1 MARMKARSAKGKRVA
16 KDTWKSKVWYD
27 IYTPQ
32 SFGGDVI
39 GQTPANDPANLIG
52 RISEISL
59 RDLTNEHSKHMTRM
73 YFKVDGVSGN
83 NATSQFVGH
92 DTTREY
98 LKSQVRRRRS
108 KINAIVEVRTK
119 DGFKVRV
126 KALVLTAV
134 RARDHHKTEIRVRM
148 EQIIKDMAKET
159 PFAEFVHAMLMG
171 GLGSKIY
178 GDCKKMFPLKRVEI
192 FKSEVIEFGKAAE
205 APVEEAAAEEVVE
218 AAAAAAE
225 TQE

>member
-39 GQTPANDPANLIG
+39 GQTPANDPATLIG

-108 KINAIVEVRTK
+108 KINAIVDVRTK
-119 DGFKVRV
+119 DGFKLRV

-134 RARDHHKTEIRVRM
+134 RARDHHKTEVRVKM

-159 PFAEFVHAMLMG
+159 AFAEFVHAMLMG

-192 FKSEVIEFGKAAE
+192 FKSEVLEFGKAVE
-205 APVEEAAAEEVVE
+205 APVEEAPVE
-218 AAAAAAE
+218 APVEEPAAE

>member
-16 KDTWKSKVWYD
+16 KDTWKSKVWYN

-39 GQTPANDPANLIG
+39 GQTPANDPATLMG
-52 RISEISL
+52 RVSEISL

-73 YFKVDGVSGN
+73 YFKVEGVSGN
-83 NATSQFVGH
+83 NATTQFVGH

-98 LKSQVRRRRS
+98 LKSQIRRRRS
-108 KINAIVEVRTK
+108 KINVIIDVRTK

-134 RARDHHKTEIRVRM
+134 RARDHHKTEIRIKM
-148 EQIIKDMAKET
+148 EQIIKEMANET
-159 PFAEFVHAMLMG
+159 AFAEFVHAMVMG
-171 GLGSKIY
+171 GVGSKIY
-178 GDCKKMFPLKRVEI
+178 SECKKMFPLKRVEI
-192 FKSEVIEFGKAAE
+192 FKSEVLEFGKVAQEVVAE
-205 APVEEAAAEEVVE
+205 APEAVE
-218 AAAAAAE
+218 APE
-225 TQE
+225 TQ

>member
-16 KDTWKSKVWYD
+16 KDTWKSKVWYN

-39 GQTPANDPANLIG
+39 GQTPANDPSALMG

-83 NATSQFVGH
+83 NAITQFVGH

-98 LKSQVRRRRS
+98 LKSQIRRRRS
-108 KINAIVEVRTK
+108 KINVIIDVRTK

-134 RARDHHKTEIRVRM
+134 RARDYHKTEIRVKM
-148 EQIIKDMAKET
+148 EQIIKEMANET
-159 PFAEFVHAMLMG
+159 AFAEFVHAMVMG
-171 GLGSKIY
+171 GVGSKIY
-178 GDCKKMFPLKRVEI
+178 SECKKMFPLKRVEI
-192 FKSEVIEFGKAAE
+192 FKSEVLEFGKAVLEVTPE
-205 APVEEAAAEEVVE
+205 AQEAVEGEEK
-218 AAAAAAE
+218 
-225 TQE
+225 Q